1 MQVAAPMRIGA
12 RARQSQ
18 VRSEVMALRRSV
30 DTDARAEDLVERLR
44 ADWIGE
50 RWDNVV
56 IEDVRLLSPGDQWPA
71 VIQLDYRLGDRPGRW
86 AEEWDEGMV
95 RSAGS
100 LEAASGM
107 WLSIVSVHLM
117 DQAEPPAAERR

>member
-1 MQVAAPMRIGA
+1 
-12 RARQSQ
+12 
-18 VRSEVMALRRSV
+18 MALRRSV
-30 DTDARAEDLVERLR
+30 DTDARADELVERLR

-56 IEDVRLLSPGDQWPA
+56 IEDVRLLSPRDQWPA

-100 LEAASGM
+100 LEAASGL

-117 DQAEPPAAERR
+117 DQAEPPAGERR

>member
-1 MQVAAPMRIGA
+1 
-12 RARQSQ
+12 
-18 VRSEVMALRRSV
+18 MALRRSV

-56 IEDVRLLSPGDQWPA
+56 IEDVRLLSPGDRWPA
-71 VIQLDYRLGDRPGRW
+71 VIQLDYRLGELPGRW
-86 AEEWDEGMV
+86 VEEWDDNMLRNG
-95 RSAGS
+95 G
-100 LEAASGM
+100 LEAASGL